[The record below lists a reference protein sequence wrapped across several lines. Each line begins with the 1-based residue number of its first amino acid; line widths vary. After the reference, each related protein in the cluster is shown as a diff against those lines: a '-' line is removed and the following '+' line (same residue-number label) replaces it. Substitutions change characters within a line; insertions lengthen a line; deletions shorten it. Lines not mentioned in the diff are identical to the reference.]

1 MPLLGAR
8 AVASTTFVVA
18 LVVAC
23 GGGGETT
30 ADDCPPATSLCRKAE
45 SCSNQREPQP
55 KTTQVGENGVAATLT
70 WKSVDDCI
78 AAYVSQACDAAVD
91 RGTCQSAIDGA
102 TCTGDALVVP
112 SVCSKKK

>member
-1 MPLLGAR
+1 MAR
-8 AVASTTFVVA
+8 RVGPTLFVVA

-30 ADDCPPATSLCRKAE
+30 ADDCAPATALCRKAE
-45 SCSNQREPQP
+45 SCSNLREPKV
-55 KTTQVGENGVAATLT
+55 KTTQVDAGGASSTIT
-70 WKSVDDCI
+70 WKSVDECI

-91 RGTCQSAIDGA
+91 RGACQSAIDGA

-112 SVCSKKK
+112 SVCRKK